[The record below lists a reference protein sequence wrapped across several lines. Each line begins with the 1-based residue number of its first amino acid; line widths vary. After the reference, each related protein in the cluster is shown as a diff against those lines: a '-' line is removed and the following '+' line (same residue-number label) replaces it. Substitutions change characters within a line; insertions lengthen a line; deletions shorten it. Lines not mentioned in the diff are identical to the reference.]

1 MNYRIELR
9 REAAISAVRNGDF
22 AFLRQHDQ
30 LLREMRNN
38 RGFRLRG
45 FHEGLLNFAPTY
57 KYDPYSDEY
66 DSSEKRRVPAWCDR
80 ILWRSRTFTGSSLSS
95 PHSTS
100 PIDTTSSG
108 NGRVK
113 QLHYQ
118 RYDSVNISDH
128 RPVSAAFRVTVKK
141 VDVEERKRSK
151 RIVEVA
157 WQDEVERRVKVL
169 RGFYV
174 MQALL

>member
-1 MNYRIELR
+1 MNYRIDLR
-9 REAAISAVRNGDF
+9 REAAISAARNGDF

-45 FHEGLLNFAPTY
+45 FHEGLLDFAPTY
-57 KYDPYSDEY
+57 KYDPYSDDY

-95 PHSTS
+95 THSCGVDSTS
-100 PIDTTSSG
+100 PG

-113 QLHYQ
+113 QLHYR

-128 RPVSAAFRVTVKK
+128 RPVSAAFKVTVKK

-157 WQDEVERRVKVL
+157 WEDEVERRLKGM
-169 RGFYV
+169 RDFYV
-174 MQALL
+174 TQALL